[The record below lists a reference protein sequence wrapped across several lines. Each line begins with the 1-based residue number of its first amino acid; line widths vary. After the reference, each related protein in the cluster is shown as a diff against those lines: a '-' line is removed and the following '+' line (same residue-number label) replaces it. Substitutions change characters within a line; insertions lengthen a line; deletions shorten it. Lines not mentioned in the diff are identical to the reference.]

1 MAQSSGTEGHSG
13 GGTDRGRCPA
23 WSRWNVRA
31 RNLVVRCAGQLAYGT
46 SSQGERSDRPVGYRR
61 SSAAAHGG
69 WGRPVRTD
77 GVDRRCT
84 RARSATQAGA
94 PPLRRAAARRS
105 TPDRSAAPPGRAE
118 TSPPASVAARR
129 AGRARAAIASRPAP
143 SCRRSIMLFVI
154 HGANHPD
161 LACRGGQAPIVHMQ
175 GESRAAVL
183 STERHADH
191 ASSTRGCIGKLL
203 SEDLC
208 RAA

>member
-69 WGRPVRTD
+69 WGGPSERTAWIDDARAPVA
-77 GVDRRCT
+77 RRKQELHRC
-84 RARSATQAGA
+84 GA
-94 PPLRRAAARRS
+94 PRLGDRLRIDRPRRQGGLKHRRQRAWQRDARVVPEPRS
-105 TPDRSAAPPGRAE
+105 PVARPRPAGDRSCCSSSTAQTTP
-118 TSPPASVAARR
+118 TLPA
-129 AGRARAAIASRPAP
+129 
-143 SCRRSIMLFVI
+143 
-154 HGANHPD
+154 
-161 LACRGGQAPIVHMQ
+161 GGQAPIVHMQ

-191 ASSTRGCIGKLL
+191 ASSTRGGIGKLL
-203 SEDLC
+203 TEELC